1 MLIHNDNLG
10 SPELFYNTAMNTLPT
25 VQRSAYDSL
34 YAGVATP
41 FAVTNQLL
49 NSEYAKKP
57 RGRAMFDKLEA
68 INLERQTPGM
78 GWGQWLADEGANMLG
93 YSLNPATWALGA
105 AGGAVARTGG
115 AAAARGLSAVLPDAA
130 TIFMRKPLNELLAQP
145 IAKFLPAKVGKEG
158 AEKTLSSGL
167 LTDKTISTFGTFAGA
182 GVPQGVYDNFN
193 RKTGNINWGGVAR
206 ESAEMG
212 AFGVAI
218 GTIPFAWG
226 VLRGKV
232 NRSMGRSAS
241 DVVDNR
247 SLDTALE
254 RGHITPKEH
263 QWYSDYLAHQKEPHN
278 EEMTRSLQQRGS
290 HIVNENGHKANTATN
305 EATFDFLTGDDVNN
319 LQGVVADQLASAHL
333 PETQRMA
340 LSNYIVHN
348 RMDFF
353 RKDPKSLDGLRG
365 YVDFVNKK
373 LEDKPLQIA
382 EADRI
387 LDEHLLKG
395 LNEEMPFSQKELLEN
410 LRNGEL
416 DVSELNHLPIVIPK
430 KIQEILKK
438 DKKDFINYLREVSEN
453 YEFKRLSTDSDVVN
467 HEFYHGTGNLENI
480 QDFDISRA
488 NIDSL
493 YGYGLYITDNKK
505 IASGYAE
512 AKQQYKLRDLKGTGK
527 ILGLKF
533 KQNPKLIDLEQ
544 TPKKEIFD
552 IIKSEALEST
562 QIKLTKS
569 MSKKTIDEIFKNIKN
584 QMKVQKLEPDKY
596 GLPPAHYLDRYNDF
610 LNNLNDRLLEH
621 GYDGY
626 LHTGGNRMGSKVNH
640 NVVVLFGAD
649 YTKNGKLYSKSPASL
664 LNQKMV
670 DLAHDYKEKIES
682 YANKLQESENLP
694 NPKEELLQLKEAL
707 LSNGLKQ
714 NFERSPEYHRLV
726 DLSSVW
732 HNAQTLLDRIH
743 LEHEYNRQESFKKVS
758 DTVLRNSESE
768 MPTFARPE
776 NVVDYLKARI
786 EQGISK
792 IEPIENL
799 NRAVEAK
806 ESIPGDYES
815 VLGEQE
821 AQTQKINAEAAKNEL
836 IGATDKF
843 KEFKKS
849 DNVFKNLISCVMGG
863 ISG

>member
-1 MLIHNDNLG
+1 MLIRDDKLG
-10 SPELFYNTAMNTLPT
+10 SPELIFNTAMNTVPT
-25 VQRSAYDSL
+25 VQRSVYDSL

-145 IAKFLPAKVGKEG
+145 ISKFLPTKVGKEG
-158 AEKTLSSGL
+158 AERTLSSGL

-232 NRSMGRSAS
+232 NRSMGRGAS

-247 SLDTALE
+247 ALDTALE
-254 RGHITPKEH
+254 RGHITSEEH

-278 EEMTRSLQQRGS
+278 EEMTRSLQERGS
-290 HIVNENGHKANTATN
+290 HIANANGHKANTVTN

-340 LSNYIVHN
+340 LSNYIIHN

-365 YVDFVNKK
+365 YVDFVNQK
-373 LEDKPLQIA
+373 LKDKPSQIK
-382 EADRI
+382 EANRI
-387 LDEHLLKG
+387 LDEHLMTSVKE
-395 LNEEMPFSQKELLEN
+395 NMPFSQKELFKMMKKSGFESSHIAHLPVTIPEN
-410 LRNGEL
+410 MA
-416 DVSELNHLPIVIPK
+416 NHLKLSGRIN
-430 KIQEILKK
+430 ELK
-438 DKKDFINYLREVSEN
+438 
-453 YEFKRLSTDSDVVN
+453 
-467 HEFYHGTGNLENI
+467 
-480 QDFDISRA
+480 Q
-488 NIDSL
+488 
-493 YGYGLYITDNKK
+493 
-505 IASGYAE
+505 
-512 AKQQYKLRDLKGTGK
+512 KLRKATRRGEPENKQTLRRIEELESKLPK
-527 ILGLKF
+527 IL
-533 KQNPKLIDLEQ
+533 
-544 TPKKEIFD
+544 T
-552 IIKSEALEST
+552 
-562 QIKLTKS
+562 
-569 MSKKTIDEIFKNIKN
+569 
-584 QMKVQKLEPDKY
+584 
-596 GLPPAHYLDRYNDF
+596 
-610 LNNLNDRLLEH
+610 
-621 GYDGY
+621 
-626 LHTGGNRMGSKVNH
+626 
-640 NVVVLFGAD
+640 
-649 YTKNGKLYSKSPASL
+649 
-664 LNQKMV
+664 
-670 DLAHDYKEKIES
+670 
-682 YANKLQESENLP
+682 
-694 NPKEELLQLKEAL
+694 PKEELAQLRKAL
-707 LSNGLKQ
+707 LTDKGLSVNWQRSNA
-714 NFERSPEYHRLV
+714 YHRLL

-732 HNAQTLLDRIH
+732 KNAETLLDRVH

-792 IEPIENL
+792 IEPIEDL

-821 AQTQKINAEAAKNEL
+821 AQTQKVNAEAAKNEL
-836 IGATDKF
+836 IGATEKF

-849 DNVFKNLISCVMGG
+849 ENVFKNLISCVMGG